1 MDAREWAYRVPFQ
14 LERHPPRYLVRN
26 VGPEALGAVTVHLH
40 GSGVMAANTPRR
52 LLPGDVLEVRIA
64 GYDLARDTILVVRWF
79 RPNGVEYL
87 WRVSF

>member
-1 MDAREWAYRVPFQ
+1 MPFQ
-14 LERHPPRYLVRN
+14 LERYPPRYLVRN
-26 VGPEALGAVTVHLH
+26 VGPEALDAVTVHLH

-79 RPNGVEYL
+79 RPDGVEYL